1 MSKEDNSFY
10 ALIVGSI
17 VSAILASTCCLAPLL
32 FLIFGVSVS
41 SLSFLEIFA
50 PFHNYFSVFSI
61 VVVIYLWIKYFTK
74 VRNQLSCSTKLC
86 KNYKLYLSVG
96 TFFILILTTYP
107 YWAIY
112 LLD

>member
-10 ALIVGSI
+10 ALIAGSL
-17 VSAILASTCCLAPLL
+17 VSAFLASTCCLTPLL
-32 FLIFGVSVS
+32 FLLFGVSVS
-41 SLSFLEIFA
+41 SLSFLEVFA
-50 PFHNYFSVFSI
+50 PFHTYFSVFSV
-61 VVVIYLWIKYFTK
+61 VVVIYLWMKYFTNVK
-74 VRNQLSCSTKLC
+74 KQLSCSTKLC

-96 TFFILILTTYP
+96 TFFVLILTTYP

>member
-1 MSKEDNSFY
+1 VRKEENSFY

-32 FLIFGVSVS
+32 FLVFGVSVGS
-41 SLSFLEIFA
+41 FSFLEIFA

-61 VVVIYLWIKYFTK
+61 FVVIYLWIKYFTSVAK
-74 VRNQLSCSTKLC
+74 QPSCSTKLC

-96 TFFILILTTYP
+96 TFFVLILTTYP
-107 YWAIY
+107 YWATY